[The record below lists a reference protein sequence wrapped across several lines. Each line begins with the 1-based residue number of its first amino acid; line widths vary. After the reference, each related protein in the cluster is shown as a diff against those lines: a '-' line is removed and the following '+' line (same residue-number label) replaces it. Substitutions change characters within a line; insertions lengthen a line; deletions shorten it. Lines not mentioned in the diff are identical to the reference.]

1 MEERLLELNGDI
13 SVKKLIDR
21 INEIVGNKFTIL
33 DQKDDIE
40 KWNGI
45 PKLLTLDD
53 NAQQKLLKFVEYVDN
68 LLQPIEVKAM
78 YVVSLSALIEFGK
91 IDINIYDEGSLFT
104 LADYYQNSSINDIKN
119 TLPIIKNSTLLL
131 AVRQKT
137 LDIEARKK
145 ILLDIVNSFIS
156 DKISTANQDKY
167 NKFINDKINEIEAKD
182 YYDLVK

>member
-1 MEERLLELNGDI
+1 MEERLLEFNGDI

-53 NAQQKLLKFVEYVDN
+53 NSQQKLLEFVEYVDN
-68 LLQPIEVKAM
+68 LLQPIEDKAM
-78 YVVSLSALIEFGK
+78 YIVSLSALIEFGK
-91 IDINIYDEGSLFT
+91 IDINIYDEGNLFT

-156 DKISTANQDKY
+156 SKISTANQDKY
-167 NKFINDKINEIEAKD
+167 NKFINDKINEIEEKD
-182 YYDLVK
+182 YYDLIK

>member
-1 MEERLLELNGDI
+1 MEERLLEFNGDI

-53 NAQQKLLKFVEYVDN
+53 NSQQKLLEFVEYVDN
-68 LLQPIEVKAM
+68 LLQPIEDKAM
-78 YVVSLSALIEFGK
+78 YIVSLSALIEFCK

-156 DKISTANQDKY
+156 SKISTANQDKY

-182 YYDLVK
+182 YYDLIK